1 MIEYTAINIDNNKM
15 NITLDN
21 KYKNV
26 IKNICYDFKIVKELW
41 WFNDGHQPISTT
53 VEPPDIP
60 YFNDSDYEITLEFKS
75 EYDRDF
81 FDYLFDS
88 YCNQVDK
95 LEYNYKELE
104 VTV

>member
-1 MIEYTAINIDNNKM
+1 MIEYTAINIDNNRM

-21 KYKNV
+21 KYKD
-26 IKNICYDFKIVKELW
+26 IIHNIGYDFKIVNEVWYGQENGMKY
-41 WFNDGHQPISTT
+41 PI
-53 VEPPDIP
+53 VIEPEGFKFFKYI
-60 YFNDSDYEITLEFKS
+60 DYEVTLEFKS

-81 FDYLFDS
+81 FDYLFGN